1 MLDQIT
7 PLILTY
13 NEAPNIA
20 RTLANLSWAN
30 EIVVVDS
37 FSDDETV
44 AIASSFPRVRVVQ
57 RQFDCHRNQWEFGLR
72 ETGIVTPWVLAL
84 DADYVVSPKLVDE
97 LQTLRPDPSVAGYR
111 ASFIYCVGGKKLRS
125 GIYPPV
131 TVLYRREAASYV
143 QDGHTQRVAV
153 TGVIEELKSPVFH
166 DDRKSL
172 RRWFSSQSRYTK
184 LEAQK
189 LMAADAEELGFTD
202 RIRRWWFVM
211 PPAMLVYCLAVRGGV
226 LDGWGGIYYAFQRVT
241 AESMLSAALMK
252 RQVVFSRRDAKRAKE
267 AKKAERR
274 LGALVLLFA
283 PLRENFHVHSRYQ
296 RVSRRRGGGHY

>member
-20 RTLANLSWAN
+20 RALAGLSWAK

-44 AIASSFPRVRVVQ
+44 EIARSFPQVRVVQ
-57 RQFDCHRNQWEFGLR
+57 RAFDSHRNQWEFGLK
-72 ETGIVTPWVLAL
+72 ETGISTPWVLAL
-84 DADYVVSPKLVDE
+84 DADYVVTSELVAELEKL
-97 LQTLRPDPSVAGYR
+97 QPDPRTAGYR
-111 ASFIYCVGGKKLRS
+111 ANFIYCINGKKLRS

-131 TVLYRREAASYV
+131 TVLYRREAASYI

-153 TGVIEELKSPVFH
+153 EGTIEELRAPLLH

-172 RRWFSSQSRYTK
+172 RRWFNSQARYTE

-189 LMAADAEELGFTD
+189 LRAADKAELGLAD
-202 RIRRWWFVM
+202 RLRRWRIVV
-211 PPAMLVYCLAVRGGV
+211 PPAMLVYCLIVRGGV
-226 LDGWGGIYYAFQRVT
+226 LDGWAGVLLRVPKNRCGVDAGGQFGPQIYADKRRCIFSVLMRIT
-241 AESMLSAALMK
+241 AMRRRRLSAMG
-252 RQVVFSRRDAKRAKE
+252 S
-267 AKKAERR
+267 
-274 LGALVLLFA
+274 
-283 PLRENFHVHSRYQ
+283 
-296 RVSRRRGGGHY
+296 